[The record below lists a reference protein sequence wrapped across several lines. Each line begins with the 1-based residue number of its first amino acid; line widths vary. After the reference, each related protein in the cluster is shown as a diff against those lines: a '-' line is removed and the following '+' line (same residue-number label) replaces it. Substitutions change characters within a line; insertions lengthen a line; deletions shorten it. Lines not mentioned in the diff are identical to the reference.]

1 MLGFEPRDGCLRNQL
16 ALNRKRSGVS
26 LCAAKDVI
34 MRPTTTTAL
43 ALAGT
48 ALALPAGVALA
59 ETNDDPPS
67 PAESALAAPFAGHL
81 TMTAQMRAERRKVLV
96 ERLTP
101 RVIRTE
107 RKTARIKGVDFSER
121 ARERRLRGSSPAEL
135 RDELGKSRR
144 ELRRA
149 ERAPATAS
157 GAAAPPHLEA
167 IAACES
173 GGDYSA
179 NTGNGFYGAFQFTQ
193 ETWASVGGT
202 GNPAAASPAEQN
214 KRAAMLYAQQGS
226 SPWPVCGQ

>member
-1 MLGFEPRDGCLRNQL
+1 
-16 ALNRKRSGVS
+16 
-26 LCAAKDVI
+26 

-67 PAESALAAPFAGHL
+67 PAQSALAAPFAGPL
-81 TMTAQMRAERRKVLV
+81 TVNAQMRAERREVLV

-101 RVIRTE
+101 RVIRME

-121 ARERRLRGSSPAEL
+121 AQASRLRGQSPGEL
-135 RDELGKSRR
+135 RDELDKSRR

-149 ERAPATAS
+149 KQADSTTGAAPAAS
-157 GAAAPPHLEA
+157 GAAAPHLKA

-173 GGDYSA
+173 GGNYST
-179 NTGNGFYGAFQFTQ
+179 NTGNGFYGAYQFTQ
-193 ETWASVGGT
+193 STWESVGGT
-202 GNPAAASPAEQN
+202 GNPAAASPAEQDA
-214 KRAAMLYAQQGS
+214 RAAQLYAQSGS

>member
-1 MLGFEPRDGCLRNQL
+1 MF
-16 ALNRKRSGVS
+16 
-26 LCAAKDVI
+26 LCAVKDVI

-81 TMTAQMRAERRKVLV
+81 TMTAQMRAKRREMLV

-107 RKTARIKGVDFSER
+107 RKTARVKGVDFAKR
-121 ARERRLRGSSPAEL
+121 AQERRLRGDSPAEL
-135 RDELGKSRR
+135 RHELRKSRR
-144 ELRRA
+144 ELRQA
-149 ERAPATAS
+149 QHATVTAGTAPAS
-157 GAAAPPHLEA
+157 GAATPPHLEA

-179 NTGNGFYGAFQFTQ
+179 NTGNGFFGAYQFTQ
-193 ETWASVGGT
+193 STWASVGGT
-202 GNPAAASPAEQN
+202 GNPAAASPAEQDM
-214 KRAAMLYAQQGS
+214 RAAMLYAQQGS